1 MATES
6 ADCEK
11 KMWQPGG
18 RTICTFQSVE
28 RKRLSEAKGRAT
40 SRRERKRARERER
53 EHRSRGHVE
62 DARCVTAWRGR
73 ADLDRRVE
81 DRVRKKRKE
90 PRRESKDKRGK
101 KGGERELGK
110 EGGTNKS
117 V

>member
-1 MATES
+1 MYVSIGREETIIRSEGPSDEQAREEES
-6 ADCEK
+6 E
-11 KMWQPGG
+11 
-18 RTICTFQSVE
+18 
-28 RKRLSEAKGRAT
+28 
-40 SRRERKRARERER
+40 RERER

>member
-1 MATES
+1 MYVSIGREETIIQSEGPSEEQAREEES
-6 ADCEK
+6 E
-11 KMWQPGG
+11 
-18 RTICTFQSVE
+18 
-28 RKRLSEAKGRAT
+28 
-40 SRRERKRARERER
+40 RERER

-101 KGGERELGK
+101 KGGERELEK